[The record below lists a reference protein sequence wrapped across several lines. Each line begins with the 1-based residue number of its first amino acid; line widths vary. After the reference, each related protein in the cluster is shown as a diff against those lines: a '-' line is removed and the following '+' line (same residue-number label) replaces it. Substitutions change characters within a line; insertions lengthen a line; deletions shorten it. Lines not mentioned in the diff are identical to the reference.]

1 MILPVVIGLM
11 MDAVDV
17 SVDVSGFV
25 VGSVIAIE
33 DSDVAITTTEATEI
47 SLLQKIF
54 SQIGILLL
62 PTPAMADTSSRKR
75 KDFK

>member
-1 MILPVVIGLM
+1 M

-47 SLLQKIF
+47 SLLQ
-54 SQIGILLL
+54 
-62 PTPAMADTSSRKR
+62 
-75 KDFK
+75 